1 MLDVQA
7 ICVRNNAEFC
17 DRICRSH
24 AVPGV
29 FERSLWIQKERGPA
43 FYPNVITL
51 TRNSILEQTAR
62 ISALHALR
70 PDIGIKDSFRMLDL
84 STIGMRR
91 LFDAEWVWMD
101 PEPSRRI
108 VKQPERWGKVESVTN
123 LEHWQAAWREND
135 PVLTSPVFL
144 PTLLDDP
151 SIIILAAWHGTSIV
165 AGCILHRDS
174 FNVAGLSNLFANEAS
189 RDRCLAAAV
198 DQAIEFTEGSMLVGY
213 DRGEDLMRMHACGF
227 RSAGPLCVWV

>member
-1 MLDVQA
+1 MRDVQA

-17 DRICRSH
+17 DRICGSH

-29 FERSLWIQKERGPA
+29 FERSLWIQEKRGPA

-62 ISALHALR
+62 ISALRTLS
-70 PDIGIKDSFRMLDL
+70 PDIGVKDSFKMLDL

-101 PEPSRRI
+101 PQPSRRI
-108 VKQPERWGKVESVTN
+108 VNQPERWGKVESVTD
-123 LEHWQAAWREND
+123 LEHWQAAWRGND
-135 PVLTSPVFL
+135 PAPASPVFL

-151 SIIILAAWHGTSIV
+151 SITILAAWYGTAIV
-165 AGCILHRDS
+165 AGCILNRDS
-174 FNVAGLSNLFANEAS
+174 CDIVGLSNLFAAEAS
-189 RDRCLAAAV
+189 RDRYLAAAV
-198 DQAIEFTEGSMLVGY
+198 DQAIEFAQGSMLVGY
-213 DRGEDLMRMHACGF
+213 ESGEDLMRMQACGF

>member
-1 MLDVQA
+1 MPTNIEPAVQLVRRSHACYISFMHDVQA

-29 FERSLWIQKERGPA
+29 FEPSLWIQEKRGPA

-62 ISALHALR
+62 ISTLRTLR

-108 VKQPERWGKVESVTN
+108 VKQPE
-123 LEHWQAAWREND
+123 
-135 PVLTSPVFL
+135 
-144 PTLLDDP
+144 
-151 SIIILAAWHGTSIV
+151 
-165 AGCILHRDS
+165 
-174 FNVAGLSNLFANEAS
+174 
-189 RDRCLAAAV
+189 
-198 DQAIEFTEGSMLVGY
+198 
-213 DRGEDLMRMHACGF
+213 
-227 RSAGPLCVWV
+227 